1 MQQEIWFGKYRI
13 LHLLGS
19 GGTARVYLAQHIKLN
34 SYRAIKCISKNNP
47 LYDLQRNEAFIL
59 KNLKHPGIPIIYD
72 IEEDE
77 EGSYIV
83 EQYLEGETLKEY
95 ISSNGPIREDILVY
109 FAIQL
114 CDLVGYLHDRD
125 RPILYADLKPENI
138 IISGKTLKLVDFGS
152 AVYLDELQEEP
163 KLTGTRGFAAPELYR
178 KSKVDERCDVYGIGM
193 LIYYMAS
200 GSLISQDN
208 IDRIK
213 NCSKQL
219 KTIMNRCLRFQPA
232 GRYATVAQLKK
243 QLSVA
248 LDHNLSQ
255 EESSQPRTIAIAGAG
270 PRIGVTHL
278 AFRLCS
284 YLRQNNIS
292 CLYLEKNQSGC
303 IRSISKY
310 QNERTEENCYRPAEI
325 SILHKEGSPEQ
336 ELENLTLR
344 RAYTVLDYGG
354 LTSDNLE
361 DFLKAEVK
369 LLVMGA
375 KEWEL
380 TRTEEVLSMVT
391 EYKEIFYL
399 FNFLNGKQ
407 YGQVVENMEHKSCY
421 RIPYEP
427 DPFAKITDRGSLAL
441 FEELLESG
449 RKRRYKTG
457 SVLFGKRRR
466 RQK

>member
-19 GGTARVYLAQHIKLN
+19 GGTAKVYLAQHIKLS

-83 EQYLEGETLKEY
+83 EQYLEGETLREY
-95 ISSNGPIREDILVY
+95 VSNTGPVREDVLVH

-114 CDLVGYLHDRD
+114 CDLLSYLHDRD

-138 IISGKTLKLVDFGS
+138 IVFGRTLKLVDFGS
-152 AVYLDELQEEP
+152 AVYRDELSREA
-163 KLTGTRGFAAPELYR
+163 KFTGTRGFAAPELYR
-178 KSKVDERCDVYGIGM
+178 KTKVDERCDVYGIGM

-200 GSLISQDN
+200 GSMISQDN
-208 IDRIK
+208 IDRTGH
-213 NCSKQL
+213 CSKQL
-219 KTIMNRCLRFQPA
+219 KMIINRCLRFQPA

-243 QLSVA
+243 QLSVTMER
-248 LDHNLSQ
+248 SQQQ
-255 EESSQPRTIAIAGAG
+255 EESSQPLTIAVAGAQ
-270 PRIGVTHL
+270 PRVGVTHL
-278 AFRLCS
+278 AFRIRS
-284 YLRQNNIS
+284 YLQQNNIS
-292 CLYLEKNQSGC
+292 CLYLDKNRSPVIPILNREYEFDLDSEGYDTGC
-303 IRSISKY
+303 
-310 QNERTEENCYRPAEI
+310 
-325 SILHKEGSPEQ
+325 
-336 ELENLTLR
+336 
-344 RAYTVLDYGG
+344 AYTVSDFGC
-354 LTSDNLE
+354 LTADNLE
-361 DFLKAEVK
+361 AFLQAEVK

-380 TRTEEVLSMVT
+380 PRTEQILSLVT
-391 EYKEIFYL
+391 EYKEISYL

-407 YGQVVENMEHKSCY
+407 FRQVTDNMEHKSSY

-427 DPFAKITDRGSLAL
+427 DPFAKITDRNSLEL
-441 FEELLESG
+441 FEELLDI
-449 RKRRYKTG
+449 
-457 SVLFGKRRR
+457 RRR
-466 RQK
+466 RHTAKGGRKLIRKAGGRYEGPA